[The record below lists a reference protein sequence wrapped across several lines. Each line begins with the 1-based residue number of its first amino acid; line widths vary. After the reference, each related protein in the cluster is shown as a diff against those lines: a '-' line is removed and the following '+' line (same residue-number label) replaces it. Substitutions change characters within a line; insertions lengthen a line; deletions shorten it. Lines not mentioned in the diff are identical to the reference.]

1 MFIPNDFKKSAY
13 IHVCLFSYFYK
24 TMKTSK
30 LRNEL
35 LSRNLQ
41 GAVSFFIS

>member
-1 MFIPNDFKKSAY
+1 
-13 IHVCLFSYFYK
+13 
-24 TMKTSK
+24 MKTSK